1 MSRRRPIDAMAT
13 RSYLHQLT
21 YALAITL
28 LWLTTTAAQQP
39 AVSRQKSPTLTTDD
53 VVRPQLEQPPPAES
67 KQAALKPEEAGK
79 AGAVETKPSEPKANE
94 AKVGSEESSWRDHV
108 GKARDRAKELERAAE
123 EAELRITALRN
134 ELGVS
139 GQSARYRNET
149 AAELDQAG
157 QRLSAVRGQA
167 RAAADDLAQLV
178 EYGKQNGF
186 TETAEPKPTEEGKP
200 NEQYYRTQFAKLTEA
215 LETAQR
221 RIPLYDNRVRDLN
234 QQLST
239 NGAGKDKNGRNT
251 GGDSFFAAQLLKDRE
266 EAHQKLDEARSA
278 VGKAQ
283 DDLDALRTEARR
295 AGVPP
300 GIFR

>member
-1 MSRRRPIDAMAT
+1 MSRSLPIDAMAT
-13 RSYLHQLT
+13 KSFLHQLT
-21 YALAITL
+21 YALALTL

-39 AVSRQKSPTLTTDD
+39 AASRQKSPRLTTDD
-53 VVRPQLEQPPPAES
+53 VARPRLAEPPAEA
-67 KQAALKPEEAGK
+67 KQAAVKPEEAGK
-79 AGAVETKPSEPKANE
+79 TVGGEATPSEAKANE
-94 AKVGSEESSWRDHV
+94 AKASPEESSWRDQV
-108 GKARDRAKELERAAE
+108 GKARTRAKELERAAE

-139 GQSARYRNET
+139 GESARHRNDT

-167 RAAADDLAQLV
+167 RVAADDLAQLV
-178 EYGKQNGF
+178 EYGKQKGF
-186 TETAEPKPTEEGKP
+186 TEATEPKPTEEGKP
-200 NEQYYRTQFAKLTEA
+200 NEEYYRTKFAKLNEA

-221 RIPLYDNRVRDLN
+221 RITLYENRVRDLS

-239 NGAGKDKNGRNT
+239 NGAGKDSKGRNT

-266 EAHQKLDEARSA
+266 EAQQKLDEAREA
-278 VGKAQ
+278 LGKAQ
-283 DDLDALRTEARR
+283 ADVDALRDEARR

-300 GIFR
+300 GLFR